1 MRATYQKGLVL
12 LLAAALCLSALTQ
25 PGTAHAAGKPA
36 KQGWKSE
43 MTKGETAVYGLK
55 NADGWKTAWKSSQK
69 DIATVTKK
77 GRVTAKKAGAT
88 TISVTLS
95 KKGKKD
101 IVLKK
106 KLTVKN
112 TLAAS
117 IKRAE
122 LQAAKGEI
130 VVRGFDW
137 GPGVDE
143 VVFTLPKPVSKVAAK
158 DAVVETRGVV
168 RNVEGAFL
176 CNRNGGKV
184 DAERSKFV
192 AFRLTTD
199 STTSGSPFDYDFEQ
213 TFMNSWTPDYPL
225 RAYFTAT
232 RGGKSVTVG
241 YSGNCG
247 NKTNIISPD
256 TAEWVRLAAQSG
268 TYQNP
273 FSKINET
280 VTLQRA
286 AYEPASLKNDGA
298 KNPLIIW
305 LHGQGEGGTDP
316 DIVILGNKVS
326 ALTKADIQNH
336 FSTANGEKGAY
347 VYIVQSPT
355 YWMDEGDGKNGAGDN
370 KSRYTEALMDAIKSY
385 VDGNPDIDTSRIYL
399 TGCSNGGYMTMNMLI
414 RYPDYFAAAVPNCE
428 AYAFNRISTSGN
440 GSAMG
445 GTNETKAKS
454 DRWLT
459 DKKIDKIKDIPIWF
473 LASADDTIVT
483 PSAFE
488 LPTYQA
494 LLKAGAT
501 NCWFSYYDHV
511 RMQDDPAA
519 EVMGHWVWVYFFND
533 EATGVQDRSAIMN
546 STNTTNFG
554 FTPTAGT
561 GGSQKASVGN
571 QTFEDCFDWM
581 NAQIKK

>member
-1 MRATYQKGLVL
+1 MKAIYKKGLVL
-12 LLAAALCLSALTQ
+12 LLAAVLCLSILAHT
-25 PGTAHAAGKPA
+25 GTAWALDRPS
-36 KQGWKSE
+36 KQGWQAE
-43 MTKGETAVYGLK
+43 MIKGDTAEFGLK
-55 NADGWKTAWKSSQK
+55 NAGGWKTTWKSSDK
-69 DIATVTKK
+69 TVATVTKK
-77 GRVTAKKAGAT
+77 GKVTAKKAGET
-88 TISVTLS
+88 TISVTLVR
-95 KKGKKD
+95 KGNED
-101 IVLKK
+101 VVLKK

-112 TLAAS
+112 TLAGM
-117 IKRAE
+117 IKRADME
-122 LQAAKGEI
+122 AANGEI
-130 VVRGFDW
+130 VVCGFDW

-143 VVFTLPKPVSKVAAK
+143 VVFTLPKQVSRVVAE

-168 RNVEGAFL
+168 RTVENAFL
-176 CNRNGGKV
+176 CDRNGEKV
-184 DAERSKFV
+184 DVERSKFV

-199 STTSGSPFDYDFEQ
+199 STTSGSPFDYDFEK

-225 RAYFTAT
+225 RASFSTT
-232 RGGKSVTVG
+232 RGGKTVTVG

-273 FSKINET
+273 FTKLDET

-286 AYEPASLKNDGA
+286 AYEPDVLKNDGA

-326 ALTKADIQNH
+326 ALTKSDIQQH
-336 FSTANGEKGAY
+336 FTTTYGERGAY

-370 KSRYTEALMDAIKSY
+370 KSRYTEALMDAIKNY
-385 VDGNPDIDTSRIYL
+385 VDGNPDVDTSRIYL

-414 RYPDYFAAAVPNCE
+414 KYPDYFAAAIPNCE
-428 AYAFNRISTSGN
+428 AYAFDRISTSGD

-445 GTNETKAKS
+445 GENETTSEGK
-454 DRWLT
+454 RWLT
-459 DKKIDKIKDIPIWF
+459 DKKINKIKDIPIWF

-494 LLKAGAT
+494 LLQAGAT

-511 RMQDDPAA
+511 RMKDDPAA

-533 EATGVQDRSAIMN
+533 EATGVQDQDAIKN
-546 STNTTNFG
+546 STDTMGFG
-554 FTPTAGT
+554 FTPTAET
-561 GGSQKASVGN
+561 GGSQQATVGE
-571 QTFEDCFDWM
+571 QTYEDCFEWL
-581 NAQIKK
+581 NAQSK